1 MKRWSVSIAKRA
13 RRDFDRAP
21 QRIQR
26 ALQEWVAAVEAEG
39 MLQVRKIPGYH
50 DEPLHGDRRGQRS
63 VRLGR
68 QWRAVYTESESA
80 ELIIVMVEEVTP
92 HAY

>member
-1 MKRWSVSIAKRA
+1 MRRWSVEITRQG

-21 QRIQR
+21 QRVQL
-26 ALQEWVAAVEAEG
+26 ALQEWVKSVETDG
-39 MLQVRKIPGYH
+39 MLQVRKIRGYH

-63 VRLGR
+63 VRLSR
-68 QWRAVYTESESA
+68 QWRVIYTEA
-80 ELIIVMVEEVTP
+80 GDELVIVTIEEITP